1 MTLAPGA
8 YNTSMTDALT
18 IVDAAYVIATVAHA
32 DQHRKHSNIP
42 YIIHPLRVADA
53 IGHVSQVLTAAA
65 LLHDVL
71 EDAPKGILASLE
83 HEIATKIPAALP
95 IVKELTRTDDPTNTT
110 DKEAYLA
117 SFAGKSIPA
126 LIIKLFDRYDNV
138 ADFARTSPSYAPK
151 YAQKASTLYQIV
163 IDRENEVAAYAGATF
178 ANRMAGIAMMLA
190 SYGSGG
196 GFKLQMDM

>member
-1 MTLAPGA
+1 MTLINEAFE
-8 YNTSMTDALT
+8 
-18 IVDAAYVIATVAHA
+18 IAAAAHA
-32 DQHRKHSNIP
+32 GQTRKHSNIP

-53 IGHVSQVLTAAA
+53 IGPINETLTSAA

-71 EDAPKGILASLE
+71 EDAPERVDEGHIRSRIVLG
-83 HEIATKIPAALP
+83 

-117 SFAGKSIPA
+117 SFAGKSVEA

-151 YAQKASTLYQIV
+151 YAGKAAILYTIV
-163 IDRENEVAAYAGATF
+163 IRRADEVKAYAGEDF
-178 ANRMAGIAMMLA
+178 ANRMVAIALMLKMYA
-190 SYGSGG
+190 DGTSVL
-196 GFKLQMDM
+196 KLGV